1 VKLSNAY
8 ISIGLLFSIL
18 FMMGFA
24 CKSGETSGPASANSP
39 TNTTTVSSK
48 APSTDSGVATDVAGK
63 YAVTGNNEGGGGHY
77 SGNLVV
83 TKHGEVYQF
92 SWTSGGR
99 SFDGVGVQT
108 GNNVAVAFT
117 NGNDGRGCGVVLYS
131 IKSDG
136 GLDGKAGYWGVNLS
150 ETETANR
157 KSGTDLD
164 GEYDITGSN
173 PDGGNYT
180 GTLSV
185 KKNGAGY
192 DFDWKAGEAIKGF
205 GIRQGNTVS
214 VGIGGNQCG
223 FVGYEVKP
231 DGTLEG
237 KWGSPGTTSIG
248 TETAKKQ

>member
-1 VKLSNAY
+1 MKLSNAY

-24 CKSGETSGPASANSP
+24 CKSGETSGPASSSSP
-39 TNTTTVSSK
+39 TNTSSAPSP
-48 APSTDSGVATDVAGK
+48 APSTAPAAATDIAGK
-63 YAVTGNNEGGGGHY
+63 YTVTGNNESGGGRYG
-77 SGNLVV
+77 GNLAV

-131 IKSDG
+131 IKPDG
-136 GLDGKAGYWGVNLS
+136 GLDGKAGYWGVDAS
-150 ETETANR
+150 ETETAIR

-173 PDGGNYT
+173 PGGGNYT

-192 DFDWKAGEAIKGF
+192 DFNWKAGEAIKGF
-205 GIRQGNTVS
+205 GIRQGNTIS